1 MFRRSNL
8 HRIINISL
16 MVLSLLV
23 IAVPVLA
30 RDKYEAI
37 DAQAFGT
44 GTQMGQNIGI
54 TLIFMSFQ
62 RHQTGS
68 FSCKHMPR
76 GRTKDSS
83 MPYRR

>member
-16 MVLSLLV
+16 MVLGLLV

-30 RDKYEAI
+30 RDKYETI

-54 TLIFMSFQ
+54 TLNIYE
-62 RHQTGS
+62 
-68 FSCKHMPR
+68 FSTPADRQLLVQAYGK